1 MRTLLQRQGTG
12 TLAALVAL
20 GCVLGIASP
29 STAQDPRGSV
39 AGRVVDSSGG
49 ALPGT
54 TITVTNTANGTAN
67 TAVADEQGRY
77 SIPFLTPG
85 TYDTLVELTG
95 FKRAERKGVEVRIA
109 DRLELDFTL
118 EVGGLEET
126 ITVSG
131 GTPLLETRSA
141 SQGQVIDEK
150 RIQLMPLSDGNPFT
164 LTRLA
169 AGTVYTGDLKF
180 SRPFDNGGTSATT
193 SNGATGGNEFTL
205 DGSPNMANG
214 RRVAFTPPAGAV
226 QEFKVETAT
235 FDAQQG
241 HTAGATINVTMKA
254 GTNQFHGDGYYH
266 YRDEALAKNDFFLE
280 RAGRP
285 KDTLKYKR
293 FGGTFGGP
301 VDLGFYNGRNKTFF
315 FSAFEW
321 LYDQFPEPGQFTV
334 PTEAQRNGDFS
345 ALLPL
350 GVQIFDPATAR
361 LENGQVRRTAFPGNI
376 IPANRIDTV
385 AREILKYYPLPN
397 QQGNA
402 LGQNNYLSNNPR
414 GDDFYSINFRGDH
427 QFNNNNKVF
436 ARYSRN
442 NRVEY
447 RGAWTGEQNGITPTG
462 NFLYRINDAVTG
474 DHVWTMNPTMVLN
487 LRGSWSKFQE
497 PSKRQN
503 QGIFDPASLG
513 FSSSTV
519 SQFPDVKYFPRITF
533 PNDNIVGQL
542 GDSYAGFTN
551 FDITTFQPTVTKFF
565 GNHSVRAGYDFR
577 RYRETSSPSY
587 EAAGRYEFNRD
598 YTNGGTGLPN
608 APFGQELAALLLGLP
623 SGSNSAIQIVP
634 DRLNTSI
641 YHGVFM
647 QDDWKVSSKL
657 TVNLGLRYEYE
668 APPTEA
674 DNANVRGFDPTAT
687 LDVTAPAHAAYALRP
702 IPELPASQ
710 FNPVGGVL
718 FASDSNRGIW
728 NADKNNWQPRI
739 SAAYQLNERTVVR
752 GGWAIYTVPS
762 LFDVAVFQPGYGQNT
777 PVVVSS
783 DSGLTFQANL
793 TNPFPAGVIQP
804 AGNSNGVNT
813 FVGQS
818 LSRYTMNIDQRNGQ
832 AMRWA
837 TSVQREIFGNWV
849 VEAGYTGNRGYDL
862 SVNTDIN
869 QIPVQFLSTSPVRD
883 QAVISNLSQPVANP
897 FAGLV
902 PGSTL
907 NGANVAR
914 SQLLRPYPQFT
925 QVQSRNFDGS
935 SSYQSGQFRLE
946 RRFSDG
952 YSFLATYTVSRF
964 TERTSWL
971 NAQDGAV
978 GIYEERRSEVD
989 VPHRVVL
996 NGLLELPFGNGRR
1009 WGNDWNGFLN
1019 AIAGGW
1025 NVSAIWQWQSGRPLT
1040 FATSNVPYSYYYN
1053 GDVNQLTTDYS
1064 VDVSQPVFD
1073 ISGFYVDGVPAPGD
1087 SRINLEQNYRT
1098 LPSRPAKLR
1107 GQQLNLLDMSVVKRF
1122 DITQSVRA
1130 QLHLEVYNATN
1141 QTFFDTPNLNPRD
1154 ANFGKVT
1161 AQSNVPVNLQLGFRV
1176 FF

>member
-1 MRTLLQRQGTG
+1 MLLQYQRPGRVLV
-12 TLAALVAL
+12 LALLCVISLCSPAL
-20 GCVLGIASP
+20 
-29 STAQDPRGSV
+29 AQDPRGAF
-39 AGRVVDSSGG
+39 AGRIVDTSSG

-54 TITVTNTANGTAN
+54 TVTVTNTATGTVN
-67 TAVADEQGRY
+67 TAVSDEQGRY
-77 SIPFLTPG
+77 SIPFVAVG
-85 TYDTLVELTG
+85 TYNIVVELTG
-95 FKRAERKGVEVRIA
+95 FKRAERKDVAVRIA
-109 DRLELDFTL
+109 DRLEIDFTL
-118 EVGGLEET
+118 EIGGLEET
-126 ITVSG
+126 ITVEG
-131 GTPLLETRSA
+131 GTPLLDTRSA

-150 RIQLMPLSDGNPFT
+150 RIELMPLSDGNPFT

-193 SNGATGGNEFTL
+193 SNGAAGGNEFTL

-266 YRDEALAKNDFFLE
+266 YRDESLAKNDFFLE

-285 KDTLKYKR
+285 KDKLEYKR
-293 FGGTFGGP
+293 YGGTFGGP

-350 GVQIFDPATAR
+350 GIQIFDPATAR

-376 IPANRIDTV
+376 IPADRINPV
-385 AREILKYYPLPN
+385 AREILKYYPLAN

-402 LGQNNYLSNNPR
+402 QGQNNYISNNPR

-436 ARYSRN
+436 GRYSRN

-447 RGAWTGEQNGITPTG
+447 RGAWTGEQNGVTPTG
-462 NFLYRINDAVTG
+462 NYLYRINDAVTG
-474 DHVWTMNPTMVLN
+474 DYVWTMSPTTVLN
-487 LRGSWSKFQE
+487 LRGSWSRFQE

-513 FSSSTV
+513 FSSATV
-519 SQFPDVKYFPRITF
+519 AQFPDVEYFPRIQF
-533 PNDNIVGQL
+533 PSDIVGAL

-551 FDITTFQPTVTKFF
+551 FDIVTFQPTVTKFF
-565 GNHSVRAGYDFR
+565 GNHSVRAGYDYR
-577 RYRETSSPSY
+577 RYRETSSPNY
-587 EAAGRYEFNRD
+587 HAAGRYEFSRD
-598 YTNGGTGLPN
+598 YTNGGTGLSN
-608 APFGQELAALLLGLP
+608 APFGQELAALMLGLP
-623 SGSNSAIQIVP
+623 SGGNSAIEIAP
-634 DRLNTSI
+634 DRLNKSL

-647 QDDWKVSSKL
+647 QDDWKVNSKL

-668 APPTEA
+668 GAPTEA
-674 DNANVRGFDPTAT
+674 DNANVRGFDPNAT
-687 LDVTAPAHAAYALRP
+687 LNVTAPARAAYALRP
-702 IPELPASQ
+702 IAELPAGQ

-718 FASDSNRGIW
+718 FASDSNPGIW
-728 NADKNNWQPRI
+728 KTDTNNWQPRLG
-739 SAAYQLNERTVVR
+739 AAYQLNERTVLR
-752 GGWAIYTVPS
+752 AGWAIYTVPS
-762 LFDVAVFQPGYGQNT
+762 LFDVAVFQPGYGQVT
-777 PVVVSS
+777 PVVASS

-793 TNPFPAGVIQP
+793 ANPFPNGVIQP
-804 AGNSNGVNT
+804 AGNTNGVNT
-813 FVGQS
+813 FVGQN
-818 LSRYTMNIDQRNGQ
+818 LSRYTMNIDQSNGQ

-849 VEAGYTGNRGYDL
+849 IEAGYTGNRGYDL
-862 SVNTDIN
+862 RVDTDLN
-869 QIPVQFLSTSPVRD
+869 QIPVQFLSTSAVRD
-883 QAVISNLSQPVANP
+883 QALISNLSQPVANP
-897 FAGLV
+897 FAGLI
-902 PGSTL
+902 PSSSL

-914 SQLLRPYPQFT
+914 SQLLRPYSQFT
-925 QVQSRNFDGS
+925 QVQSRNFDGAS
-935 SSYQSGQFRLE
+935 NFQSGQFRLE

-971 NAQDGAV
+971 NAQEGAV
-978 GIYEERRSEVD
+978 GIYEERRSDVD

-996 NGLLELPFGNGRR
+996 NGILELPFGHGRKY
-1009 WGNDWNGFLN
+1009 GNDWNGFLN
-1019 AIAGGW
+1019 ALAGGW
-1025 NVSAIWQWQSGRPLT
+1025 NVSAIWQWQTGRPLT
-1040 FATSNVPYSYYYN
+1040 IGNVYYN
-1053 GDVNQLTTDYS
+1053 GDINQLTTDYS
-1064 VDVSQPVFD
+1064 VDASQPVFD
-1073 ISGFYVDGVPAPGD
+1073 VSGFYVDGVPAPGD
-1087 SRINLEQNYRT
+1087 ARINLEQNYRT
-1098 LPSRPAKLR
+1098 LPSRPAKFR
-1107 GQQLNLLDMSVVKRF
+1107 GQQLNLMDMSVVKRF
-1122 DITQSVRA
+1122 DITQTVRA
-1130 QLHLEVYNATN
+1130 QLHFEVYNAFN

-1161 AQSNVPVNLQLGFRV
+1161 AQSNVPVNLQIGVRL